1 MLSFEPSEEQ
11 AMVKETIAGF
21 ATDQIEPLMREM
33 DEAGAVSPDLV
44 KTGWE
49 LEIISSSVPEEY
61 GGFGEGPSALTGA
74 MAYEELA
81 HGDLSTALHLCSP
94 TVAAYTVL
102 LEGTEEQK
110 KQFLPVATG
119 DEFVAVGAALVEPRF
134 GFDASAPATRAVR
147 DDEEYVIKGKK
158 CMVPLAADS
167 DTLLV
172 FATTE
177 PGASFSGVQAFL
189 VPKATENV
197 VVSEEP
203 EKYMGLKALKTYEV
217 EFNNAR
223 VPLSAKV
230 GGLEGIDYLGLLS
243 RSRLALAAMAIG
255 MAKRAAEHSRDYAK
269 ERIAFGDPIGSRQA
283 IAFMIAEMFME
294 VDAMRMLVWEA
305 AWKCDRGEEFAK
317 DAALAKNYAADKCM
331 KVCDGAVQ
339 VMGGH
344 GYVRDNMPELWFRNA
359 RAFST
364 LEGMVMI

>member
-11 AMVKETIAGF
+11 AMVTETIASF
-21 ATDQIEPLMREM
+21 ATDQMDPASREM
-33 DEAGAVSPDLV
+33 DEACAVSPDIV

-61 GGFGEGPSALTGA
+61 GGFGEGPSALTGV

-81 HGDLSTALHLCSP
+81 HGDLSAALHLCSP
-94 TVAAYTVL
+94 TVTAYTVL

-110 KQFLPVATG
+110 QAVLPSMCGEA
-119 DEFVAVGAALVEPRF
+119 FNASGAALVEPRF
-134 GFDASAPATRAVR
+134 SFDASAPATRATR
-147 DDEEYVIKGKK
+147 DGEEYVLKGQK
-158 CMVPLAADS
+158 CLVPLAADS
-167 DTLLV
+167 DNLLV
-172 FATTE
+172 FATTN
-177 PGASFSGVQAFL
+177 PGAGFSGVEAFI
-189 VPKATENV
+189 VPKAAEDLT
-197 VVSEEP
+197 VSEP
-203 EKYMGLKALKTYEV
+203 EKNMGLKALATYEV
-217 EFNNAR
+217 ELKDVR

-230 GGLEGIDYLGLLS
+230 GEGEGIDYLNLLS

-255 MAKRAAEHSRDYAK
+255 MMRRAAEHSRDYAK

-294 VDAMRMLVWEA
+294 TDASRMLAWEA
-305 AWKCDRGEEFAK
+305 AWKADRGEEFAK
-317 DAALAKNYAADKCM
+317 DAALAKNYAAQKCM
-331 KVCDGAVQ
+331 QVCDGAVQ

-364 LEGMVMI
+364 LEGLVMV

>member
-61 GGFGEGPSALTGA
+61 GGFGEGPSALTGV
-74 MAYEELA
+74 MAYEEFA
-81 HGDLSTALHLCSP
+81 HGDLSTALHICSP

-102 LEGTEEQK
+102 LEGTEDQK
-110 KQFLPVATG
+110 QQILPAACGET
-119 DEFVAVGAALVEPRF
+119 FVPMGAALIEPRF
-134 GFDASAPATRAVR
+134 AFDASAIATSAVR
-147 DDEEYVIKGKK
+147 DGEEYVIQGKK
-158 CMVPLAADS
+158 CLVPLAADS
-167 DTLLV
+167 DNLLV

-177 PGASFSGVQAFL
+177 PGAGFSGVQAFI
-189 VPKATENV
+189 VPRASENL

-203 EKYMGLKALKTYEV
+203 EKNMGLKALKTYEV
-217 EFNNAR
+217 ELNKVR

-230 GGLEGIDYLGLLS
+230 GTGEGIDYLNLLS

-294 VDAMRMLVWEA
+294 VDATRMLVWEA
-305 AWKCDRGEEFAK
+305 AWKCDRGDEFAK
-317 DAALAKNYAADKCM
+317 EAAMAKNYAADKCM

-344 GYVRDNMPELWFRNA
+344 GYVRDNLPELWFRNA